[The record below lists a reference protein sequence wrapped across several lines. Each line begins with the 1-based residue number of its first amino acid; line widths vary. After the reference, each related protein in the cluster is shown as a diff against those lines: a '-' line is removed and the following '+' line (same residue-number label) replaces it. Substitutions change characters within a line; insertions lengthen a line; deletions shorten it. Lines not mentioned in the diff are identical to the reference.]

1 MYTAI
6 LHKHNSFWFSKSQDF
21 ARQILVAH
29 TRKLEKINLQPLM
42 FILCPT
48 PISLCLRE
56 LINDVVKCTLAF
68 VAHCATFY
76 CHHAYTLF
84 ILINGIQF
92 CKKVNYFVL
101 DLIRLC
107 IHCNMGANSSNTG
120 GKMLN
125 SVSGI

>member
-21 ARQILVAH
+21 ARQIPIAH
-29 TRKLEKINLQPLM
+29 TRKLEKIHLQPPM
-42 FILCPT
+42 IILCPT

-76 CHHAYTLF
+76 CH
-84 ILINGIQF
+84 
-92 CKKVNYFVL
+92 
-101 DLIRLC
+101 LC
-107 IHCNMGANSSNTG
+107 IYAIYLDKWNPI
-120 GKMLN
+120 L
-125 SVSGI
+125 